1 MVVGV
6 SSNILRGKSGE
17 SEGEY
22 RAYDGEVRR
31 MLTEGGR
38 GDKGGKREEWWCQER
53 DNLARAHSFDLINL
67 QAKLRILKI
76 TGS

>member
-38 GDKGGKREEWWCQER
+38 GDKGGKREE
-53 DNLARAHSFDLINL
+53 
-67 QAKLRILKI
+67 
-76 TGS
+76 